1 MGEITQP
8 KPVLLFAA
16 VTSRYEPAIE
26 WSIRRASAQ
35 WGKVALQSSI
45 FDFTETKFYTES
57 MGTELKKQLFVFED
71 LIAPDEL
78 PKQKVLSNEWEEEYN
93 RQSDFPEK
101 RPLNIDPGYVT
112 EAKLVL
118 ATTKD
123 RDHRIYL
130 SDGILAEITLHFQS
144 GQWQKS
150 RWTYPDYQRKDFQE
164 FLTKC
169 RIHLRERLRELK
181 QVKDPNG
188 G

>member
-16 VTSRYEPAIE
+16 ITSRYETAIE
-26 WSIRRASAQ
+26 WSIERATAD
-35 WGKVALQSSI
+35 WGRVALQSSV
-45 FDFTETKFYTES
+45 FDFTETSFYNDS
-57 MGTELKKQLFVFED
+57 MGQDLKKQLFAFEP
-71 LIAPDEL
+71 LIAPDAL
-78 PKQKVLSNEWEEEYN
+78 PQQKVRSNQWEDEFNNGSEY
-93 RQSDFPEK
+93 PEK

-144 GQWQKS
+144 GKWQKS
-150 RWTYPDYQRKDFQE
+150 RWTYPDYQREDFQD

-169 RIHLRERLRELK
+169 REYLRQRLRE
-181 QVKDPNG
+181 
-188 G
+188 